1 MEENM
6 KKSMLIVIAMLLLF
20 PLISFGGEWE
30 TAADLGLEL
39 NQAYY
44 SDNWAGGETGILSW
58 TARAN
63 VTANKAFS
71 EEWNNN
77 NTIKLAFGQTYTQ
90 DQETDDWGSPEK
102 AVDKIDIES
111 LFRYITGGFVDPYG
125 AIRFESQFYDNR
137 IPGDVLYINPM
148 LITESVG
155 ASKTLF
161 KEEKSELRT
170 RVGAAVRQNVDR
182 NRDKFSEIDEAI
194 IDAGAE
200 WVTDYNITFAEDKMK
215 FESKLSVYQ
224 ALYNSEEDKYEP
236 PAEDYWKAT
245 DVNWENS
252 LSVAVAKYVQVALYS
267 QLLYD
272 KEIDRTGRFR
282 QNLALGLT
290 YKLF

>member
-1 MEENM
+1 MRVKM
-6 KKSMLIVIAMLLLF
+6 FYVLAVLLLL
-20 PLISFGGEWE
+20 PLISFGGDWE
-30 TAADLGLEL
+30 KTADLGLEL

-44 SDNWAGGETGILSW
+44 SDNWAGGETGSLSW

-63 VTANKAFS
+63 ITANKEFT
-71 EEWNNN
+71 EEWINN

-90 DQETDDWGSPEK
+90 DKETDDWGSPEK
-102 AVDKIDIES
+102 AVDNIDIES
-111 LFRYITGGFVDPYG
+111 VIRYITGGFVDPYG

-137 IPGDVLYINPM
+137 IEGDELYINPM
-148 LITESVG
+148 LVTESVG
-155 ASKTLF
+155 ASKTIF

-170 RVGAAVRQNVDR
+170 RVGAAVRQNIDR
-182 NRDKFSEIDEAI
+182 HRDELDGELDETI

-200 WVTDYNITFAEDKMK
+200 WVTDYNVTFAEDKMK

-224 ALYNSEEDKYEP
+224 ALYNSEEDNYVP
-236 PAEDYWKAT
+236 PTDDYWKAT

-252 LSVAVAKYVQVALYS
+252 LSVAVAKYVQVALYT

-272 KEIDRTGRFR
+272 KEIDRTGRFK